1 MEKVYS
7 AGYHCDCYVIR
18 IKPAKKE
25 NASEAAGGAV
35 TLRIENGRVK
45 GFTYEM
51 MKALVE
57 SDDVVV
63 YSDSTGPF
71 GEDEG
76 AEVFSTSPKDATG
89 EYDMGDGDVERPED
103 CKTLVVLDRDVG
115 QSDCN
120 WSGFDEDEGNEG
132 ENIYILASALPMA
145 TTIWHS
151 KKFI

>member
-1 MEKVYS
+1 MAK
-7 AGYHCDCYVIR
+7 
-18 IKPAKKE
+18 IKLVK
-25 NASEAAGGAV
+25 NEAASNAV

-76 AEVFSTSPKDATG
+76 AMVISTSPKDATG

-103 CKTLVVLDRDVG
+103 CKTLVVFDRDVG
-115 QSDCN
+115 QSDCD
-120 WSGFDEDEGNEG
+120 WTGFGEDEGNEG
-132 ENIYILASALPMA
+132 ENIYIPASYLPMA
-145 TTIWHS
+145 TTIWHA

>member
-1 MEKVYS
+1 MKIKVRES
-7 AGYHCDCYVIR
+7 
-18 IKPAKKE
+18 KKQ
-25 NASEAAGGAV
+25 EAAGKPV
-35 TLRIENGRVK
+35 TLKIENGRVY
-45 GFTYEM
+45 GLTYEM
-51 MKALVE
+51 AKACVL

-76 AEVFSTSPKDATG
+76 AMVISCDPRDAEG
-89 EYDMGDGDVERPED
+89 EYDFGDGDIERPED
-103 CKTLVVLDRDVG
+103 CSTLVVLDRDIG

-132 ENIYILASALPMA
+132 ESIYILASALPMA

-151 KKFI
+151 KKLI